1 MADAPEEPITDSP
14 PRPKRS
20 IVPWTRFRQW
30 RDERFQRERAA
41 LALYLREATPIALRA
56 EEEYAAWRE
65 AVSEP
70 VQNTQKAANA
80 SATFWW
86 RVTEGLTRFQELSP
100 PVSARRYHKLFDEAM
115 RNASL
120 GSEAAKN
127 GFRANK
133 TYEVSR
139 GLGFLD
145 QYVESMRRAE
155 VEMGR
160 LVMKYRLLESD

>member
-1 MADAPEEPITDSP
+1 MADASGEPITNSQSS
-14 PRPKRS
+14 RKRS
-20 IVPWTRFRQW
+20 LVPWTRLSQW
-30 RDERFQRERAA
+30 RKERFEQERVE
-41 LALYLREATPIALRA
+41 LTIYLQAATPIALRA
-56 EEEYAAWRE
+56 EQEYSAWRE
-65 AVSEP
+65 VVAEP

-86 RVTEGLTRFQELSP
+86 RVTEGLTRFAQISP
-100 PVSARRYHKLFDEAM
+100 PASARRYHRLFGDAM

-120 GSEAAKN
+120 GAEAAKN

-145 QYVESMRRAE
+145 EYVASMRKAE
-155 VEMGR
+155 VEMGQ
-160 LVMKYRLLESD
+160 LVVKYRLLDVE

>member
-1 MADAPEEPITDSP
+1 MAESSREPITDFRP
-14 PRPKRS
+14 KPKRS
-20 IVPWTRFRQW
+20 LVPWTRFRQW
-30 RDERFQRERAA
+30 RDERFEREKAE
-41 LALYLREATPIALRA
+41 LTLYLQAATPIAIRA

-70 VQNTQKAANA
+70 VQNSQKAANA

-86 RVTEGLTRFQELSP
+86 RVTEGLTRFRELSP
-100 PVSARRYHKLFDEAM
+100 PESAKRYHKLFGEAM
-115 RNASL
+115 QSASL

-133 TYEVSR
+133 SYEVSR

-145 QYVESMRRAE
+145 QYVESMKKAE
-155 VEMGR
+155 LEMGR
-160 LVMKYRLLESD
+160 LVVKYCLLETE

>member
-1 MADAPEEPITDSP
+1 MADAPEESITSFHP
-14 PRPKRS
+14 KPKRS
-20 IVPWTRFRQW
+20 IVPWTRVRQW
-30 RDERFQRERAA
+30 QDERFQREKAE
-41 LALYLREATPIALRA
+41 LAVYLQAATPIALRA

-100 PVSARRYHKLFDEAM
+100 PNSAKRYHRLFGEAM

-133 TYEVSR
+133 SYEVSR

-145 QYVESMRRAE
+145 QYVESMKRAE

-160 LVMKYRLLESD
+160 LVVKYRLLDS